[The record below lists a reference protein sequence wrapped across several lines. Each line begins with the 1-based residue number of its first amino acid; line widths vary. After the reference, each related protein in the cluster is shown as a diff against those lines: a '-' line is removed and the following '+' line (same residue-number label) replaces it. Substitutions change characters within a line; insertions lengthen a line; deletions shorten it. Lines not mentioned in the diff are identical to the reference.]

1 MFQVYC
7 SITVDKVDLS
17 AIYCYISTEP
27 IFFSPRNVTVLNKDV
42 IIWLYFER
50 LWIFIDSLGLQDW
63 FRHLLRLPPVL
74 KVSAKWLKCEEDAE
88 ISSKMNRQLIWTD
101 HLCLAKMLASAF
113 ECLCGYCSCGKY
125 HSPGGNIDDHTYQIW
140 IGIIGRFIFTVQ
152 TIQSMAEVHWNLGGW
167 DWVEPILSAHLDTN
181 RLCKYNDEIC
191 GMHILLENDSVLCLG
206 FCFVFFV
213 KISAD
218 GVGSSTVYGLHNK
231 GYTAGDNS

>member
-1 MFQVYC
+1 MSTNWKGLDHAPVWFVYLKIAAPAFYPCLVLCLRGFYLSYVIPGGIGMFQVYC

-50 LWIFIDSLGLQDW
+50 LWIFIDSPGLQDW
-63 FRHLLRLPPVL
+63 FQHLLRLPPVL

-88 ISSKMNRQLIWTD
+88 ISSKINRQLIWTD

-152 TIQSMAEVHWNLGGW
+152 TIQSMAEVHWNLVRTLRW
-167 DWVEPILSAHLDTN
+167 LRLSGAYFKCTPRH
-181 RLCKYNDEIC
+181 EQI
-191 GMHILLENDSVLCLG
+191 VQ
-206 FCFVFFV
+206 V
-213 KISAD
+213 
-218 GVGSSTVYGLHNK
+218 
-231 GYTAGDNS
+231 